1 MFLRFYYPKTRYDKS
16 NTKESPLVAG
26 IKSINN
32 SSHYWMIFM
41 CEANKKFIVLFNL
54 IVTIRYIWALFYYL
68 YFVAREIERES
79 LSNMSKV
86 TQVVSG
92 ELGYKVRSA

>member
-1 MFLRFYYPKTRYDKS
+1 
-16 NTKESPLVAG
+16 
-26 IKSINN
+26 
-32 SSHYWMIFM
+32 M
-41 CEANKKFIVLFNL
+41 CEANKKFIV
-54 IVTIRYIWALFYYL
+54 TIRCIWALFYYL
-68 YFVAREIERES
+68 YFLAREIEIES